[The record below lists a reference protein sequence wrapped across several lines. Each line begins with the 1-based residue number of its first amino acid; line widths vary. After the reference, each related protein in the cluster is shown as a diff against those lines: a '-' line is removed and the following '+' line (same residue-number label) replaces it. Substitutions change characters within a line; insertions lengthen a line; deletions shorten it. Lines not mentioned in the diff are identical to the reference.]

1 MPGYN
6 YRVRFDMPRG
16 DHLKSDEQDLLLATL
31 AGGQQVRLWS
41 AGVGTPISAHSS
53 GAVVSGPFCTEG
65 EARAA
70 AALARDSL
78 LLWATTHGIGVDTGD
93 GHVRQALTAKGR
105 EFLEAKIGRPARVDV
120 QGIDIYEDVNP
131 SPAFVRLNVEAAVA
145 KNVSAFVEAI
155 GSAVSQEWQPSEH
168 QRLAME
174 LYCSSFFDGVFRS
187 RFITLV
193 TAVEALLIPKKRDAS
208 VQALVDDAY
217 AAAEALPL
225 DNPSRASLLTGIERL
240 REESIGQSA
249 RRMIKALLGDHQ
261 YDGLPAEKF
270 FQMCYSVRSETLH
283 DGHPSD
289 ETIDFLV
296 MGNKLQPLI
305 GDLILASLRKSALEQ
320 GTDLDKL
327 VRE

>member
-16 DHLKSDEQDLLLATL
+16 DHLKSDEQEILLATH
-31 AGGQQVRLWS
+31 AGGQQVWLRS
-41 AGVGTPISAHSS
+41 AHVGTPVSAHSS
-53 GAVVSGPFCTEG
+53 AAVGSGPFSTEG

-70 AALARDSL
+70 AGLARDSL

-131 SPAFVRLNVEAAVA
+131 SPAFVRLSVEATVA

-193 TAVEALLIPKKRDAS
+193 TAIEALLIPEMRDAA
-208 VQALVDDAY
+208 VQALVDDAR
-217 AAAEALPL
+217 AAAEALPA

-240 REESIGQSA
+240 REESIGQAA
-249 RRMIKALLGDHQ
+249 RRMIKALLGERQ

-270 FQMCYSVRSETLH
+270 FQRCYSVRSETLH

-289 ETIDFLV
+289 EAVDFLAL
-296 MGNKLQPLI
+296 GNKLQPLI
-305 GDLILASLRKSALEQ
+305 GDLILASLSKSALEQ

-327 VRE
+327 VGK